1 MDDLFG
7 VQEVQAPCYV
17 QRYPSAHA
25 GGSSTSDRIPEPQHR
40 SEPYWRLLEPYSPK
54 GVSLM

>member
-7 VQEVQAPCYV
+7 MQEVQAPGDV

-25 GGSSTSDRIPEPQHR
+25 GGSGTSDRIPEPQHR
-40 SEPYWRLLEPYSPK
+40 SLCEPC
-54 GVSLM
+54 